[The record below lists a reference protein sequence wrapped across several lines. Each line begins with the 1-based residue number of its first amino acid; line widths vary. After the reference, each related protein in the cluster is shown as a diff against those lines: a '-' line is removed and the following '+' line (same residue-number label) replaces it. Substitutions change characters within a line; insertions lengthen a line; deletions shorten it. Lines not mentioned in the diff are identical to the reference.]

1 MNRGGYTPDECPYK
15 AHHDPFVA
23 EVIRAYRACSEGGM
37 GLAILCPDPP
47 AVLVA
52 GLDAFG
58 LELNRARAWD
68 HERREQERK
77 ARSGEADG

>member
-1 MNRGGYTPDECPYK
+1 MPDECPYRCYR
-15 AHHDPFVA
+15 DPFVGD
-23 EVIRAYRACSEGGM
+23 VIRAYRACGEGGM
-37 GLAILCPDPP
+37 GFAVLYPDPP

-52 GLDAFG
+52 GLDVFG

-77 ARSGEADG
+77 ARSGGGDE